1 MLSYIELEELENS
14 YANGSKGAGL
24 RACLQVLKSER
35 DKELKER
42 SEMLIAQY
50 DRLKTRYN
58 RILRIIRDYR
68 TPDDDLLQETETYL
82 NRLKKNKEK
91 IAELRN
97 IKF

>member
-1 MLSYIELEELENS
+1 MMSYLELEELEEK
-14 YANGSKGAGL
+14 YANGGNHGL
-24 RACLQVLKSER
+24 TAVLQVARQEINKEVRER
-35 DKELKER
+35 E
-42 SEMLIAQY
+42 SMLIAQY

-68 TPDDDLLQETETYL
+68 TPDDELLQETETYL